1 MAVLKPFQLGII
13 CDILKAY
20 KYDQPFH
27 HFFSALAKQHKN
39 WGSKDRKTY
48 RNACYAFFR
57 TGFLSQGKDLPE
69 MVLKAIELQEE
80 NPSDADIQA
89 IFPFK
94 EFVSDHINYSS
105 WVSSH
110 LKQKPVYLI
119 FRKNYE
125 ADCIAYLQQNNIPF
139 EVENNYCLR
148 LPPDSKCDALTE
160 HGLAWIMDI
169 SSAQATDAI
178 NLNNHEMVWD
188 ACSGAGGKSIFLS
201 QKYEDQISL
210 TCSDKRLTILEN
222 LKARFIKL
230 GLDLPKVELIDL
242 TEPSHLSVKY
252 DSIILDVPCSG
263 SGTWGRTPEQI
274 QSFDPEMPLRFAKI
288 QRKIVSNALKNLKP
302 GGKLFYLTCSVFS
315 EENENTIKH
324 IEVNHHFKC
333 LKSNYFYGDH
343 QLSDTLYFACLQSKD
358 I

>member
-1 MAVLKPFQLGII
+1 
-13 CDILKAY
+13 
-20 KYDQPFH
+20 
-27 HFFSALAKQHKN
+27 
-39 WGSKDRKTY
+39 
-48 RNACYAFFR
+48 
-57 TGFLSQGKDLPE
+57 
-69 MVLKAIELQEE
+69 MVLRAIALQDEQL
-80 NPSDADIQA
+80 SDADIQA
-89 IFPFK
+89 MFPFK
-94 EFVSDHINYSS
+94 EHVSEQINFPL

-119 FRKNYE
+119 MRKNYE
-125 ADCIAYLQQNNIPF
+125 VDCKAYLQQNNISF
-139 EVENNYCLR
+139 EVENDYCLR
-148 LPPDSKCDALTE
+148 LPPDSKCDALTD

-169 SSAQATDAI
+169 SSARATDAI
-178 NLNNHEMVWD
+178 GLNDREMVWD
-188 ACSGAGGKSIFLS
+188 ACSGAGGKSIFLT
-201 QKYEDQISL
+201 QKFEDRIFL

-230 GLDLPKVELIDL
+230 GLDLPKIELIDL

-302 GGKLFYLTCSVFS
+302 DGKLFYLTCSVFS
-315 EENENTIKH
+315 EENENTVKH

-333 LKSNYFYGDH
+333 LNSQYFYGDH
-343 QLSDTLYFACLQSKD
+343 QLTDTLFFACLQSQD